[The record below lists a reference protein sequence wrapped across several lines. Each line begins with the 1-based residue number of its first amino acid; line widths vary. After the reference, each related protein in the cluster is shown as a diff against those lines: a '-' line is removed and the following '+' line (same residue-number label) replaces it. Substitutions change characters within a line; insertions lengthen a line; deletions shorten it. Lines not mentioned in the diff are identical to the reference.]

1 MKTISLKKVAAV
13 AVASLGFGLLSVV
26 PAGAV
31 APVTDTT
38 SINLKSTTATPTVN
52 SAVRVNFG
60 ATVLTSASNTETAP
74 YVGVLTSYPSGGY
87 VSVLASGSS
96 YSADTLVAVSATG
109 TILIGAS
116 RAASGATLTYTGLTA
131 GTVTASTTSGAGAF
145 SFVPT
150 VAGDYTLTVWN
161 DVSNPGVIDITETRQ
176 TISITVAAVTG
187 FSAQL
192 STAFVGASTLTSA
205 QALALTA
212 DDEVRVSS
220 TVATD
225 GAMIGVTL
233 KNTSG
238 TAFAGGGTL
247 DVQVISGPGLV
258 DAIAAG
264 SAYVDASARADTLAL
279 AAGTSTANIAVTG
292 DGTAGTSQIRIRLL
306 DATTGASLGTVAT
319 KTVYFY
325 GTVATLTATPTYTV
339 ARANATERGCA
350 DATLCTQA
358 AFATTPFVVIKATD
372 ADGNLVPA
380 LQVTA
385 VSSNGAV
392 IGSSTVVA
400 VTSKT
405 LTSAQAALVAAG
417 AADPNGLGFYNAS
430 VAGAVGAASGATATV
445 TYRTLLSG
453 TTYVTATPVTF
464 TIGGA
469 VAKETLSLDK
479 TSYAPAEAM
488 IVTRTATDSAGN
500 KPYDGQTA
508 NEVKFNKPQGGTAPG
523 TSFYVNGVKA
533 SSKTLATSALYAPV
547 SGGAFIATMTSSV
560 DGVTAITATASVTD
574 ANAGLLTQIDALN
587 AKIVALNALIAK
599 IMKKLG
605 VK

>member
-1 MKTISLKKVAAV
+1 VTTLAART
-13 AVASLGFGLLSVV
+13 
-26 PAGAV
+26 
-31 APVTDTT
+31 VT
-38 SINLKSTTATPTVN
+38 SSTTV
-52 SAVRVNFG
+52 
-60 ATVLTSASNTETAP
+60 
-74 YVGVLTSYPSGGY
+74 
-87 VSVLASGSS
+87 
-96 YSADTLVAVSATG
+96 
-109 TILIGAS
+109 
-116 RAASGATLTYTGLTA
+116 
-131 GTVTASTTSGAGAF
+131 GAGSF
-145 SFVPT
+145 SFTPT

-161 DVSNPGVIDITETRQ
+161 DASNSGVIDLTETRQ
-176 TISITVAAVTG
+176 TVNITVAAVTA

-192 STAFVGASTLTSA
+192 STAYVGASSLSA
-205 QALALTA
+205 ADTQALTT

-220 TVATD
+220 ATGTD
-225 GAMIGVTL
+225 GAMIGVKL

-238 TAFAGGGTL
+238 TAFTGASTL

-258 DAIAAG
+258 DAIAANA
-264 SAYVDASARADTLAL
+264 AYADAAARADTLAL

-292 DGTAGTSQIRIRLL
+292 DGTAGTSQIRIRVL
-306 DATTGASLGTVAT
+306 DATTGASLGTIAT

-325 GTVATLTATPTYTV
+325 GTVATLVATPTYTI
-339 ARANATERGCA
+339 ARANATERGCSS
-350 DATLCTQA
+350 ATACIQDT
-358 AFATTPFVVIKATD
+358 FANTPFVVIKATD

-380 LQVTA
+380 LTVTG
-385 VSSNGAV
+385 VSSNGAI
-392 IGSSTVVA
+392 IGSSTVLA
-400 VTSKT
+400 STTKSNTS
-405 LTSAQAALVAAG
+405 AG
-417 AADPNGLGFYNAS
+417 AAAIAAGTQDPNGLGFYNAS

-453 TTYVTATPVTF
+453 TTYVTAAPVTF

-469 VAKETLSLDK
+469 VAKEVLSLDK

-508 NEVKFNKPQGGTAPG
+508 NAVSFNKPQGGTAPG
-523 TSFYVNGVKA
+523 ASWYVNGTKVSAKSA
-533 SSKTLATSALYAPV
+533 AASALFAPV

-560 DGVTAITATASVTD
+560 DGVTAITASSSVTD
-574 ANAGLLTQIDALN
+574 GNAALLTQIDALN

>member
-1 MKTISLKKVAAV
+1 VKTISLKKVSAV

-26 PAGAV
+26 PVQAGVSAV
-31 APVTDTT
+31 TLTS
-38 SINLKSTTATPTVN
+38 SINLTTQTSSPKVN
-52 SAVRVNFG
+52 SAVAVNFG
-60 ATVLTSASNTETAP
+60 ATTLAAASVGDTAP
-74 YVGVLTSYPSGGY
+74 YVGVLTAFPSGGY
-87 VSVLASGSS
+87 VAVTAAATTAAGAAS
-96 YSADTLVAVSATG
+96 TEQ
-109 TILIGAS
+109 GAS
-116 RAASGATLTYTGLTA
+116 SAASANTLTVTTLA
-131 GTVTASTTSGAGAF
+131 ARTVTSSTTVGAGSF
-145 SFVPT
+145 SFTPT

-161 DVSNPGVIDITETRQ
+161 DASNSGVIDLTETRQ
-176 TISITVAAVTG
+176 TISITVAAATA

-192 STAFVGASTLTSA
+192 STAYVGASSNNGAAT
-205 QALALTA
+205 QALTA

-220 TVATD
+220 ATGTD
-225 GAMIGVTL
+225 GAMIGVIL

-238 TAFAGGGTL
+238 TAFAGASTL

-258 DAIAAG
+258 DVIAAG
-264 SAYVDASARADTLAL
+264 AAYGDATARADTLAL

-292 DGTAGTSQIRIRLL
+292 DGTAGTSQIRIRVL

-325 GTVATLTATPTYTV
+325 GTVATLVATPTYTI

-350 DATLCTQA
+350 NATTCIQDT
-358 AFATTPFVVIKATD
+358 FANTPFVVIKATD
-372 ADGNLVPA
+372 AEGNLVPG
-380 LQVTA
+380 LTVTG

-400 VTSKT
+400 STAKSNTS
-405 LTSAQAALVAAG
+405 AG
-417 AADPNGLGFYNAS
+417 AAAIAAGTQDPNGLGFYNAS
-430 VAGAVGAASGATATV
+430 VAGAVGAASAATATV

-453 TTYVTATPVTF
+453 TTYVTAAPVTF
-464 TIGGA
+464 TIGGT

-508 NEVKFNKPQGGTAPG
+508 GAVSFNKPQGGTAPG
-523 TSFYVNGVKA
+523 ASWYVNGTKVSAKSA
-533 SSKTLATSALYAPV
+533 AASALFAPV

-560 DGVTAITATASVTD
+560 DGVTAITASSSVTD
-574 ANAGLLTQIDALN
+574 ANAGLMTQIDALN

>member
-1 MKTISLKKVAAV
+1 VTTLAART
-13 AVASLGFGLLSVV
+13 
-26 PAGAV
+26 
-31 APVTDTT
+31 VT
-38 SINLKSTTATPTVN
+38 SSTTVGAGSFSFTPT
-52 SAVRVNFG
+52 
-60 ATVLTSASNTETAP
+60 
-74 YVGVLTSYPSGGY
+74 
-87 VSVLASGSS
+87 
-96 YSADTLVAVSATG
+96 
-109 TILIGAS
+109 I
-116 RAASGATLTYTGLTA
+116 
-131 GTVTASTTSGAGAF
+131 
-145 SFVPT
+145 
-150 VAGDYTLTVWN
+150 AGDYTLTVWN
-161 DVSNPGVIDITETRQ
+161 DASNSGVIDLTETRQ
-176 TISITVAAVTG
+176 TINITVAAATA

-192 STAFVGASTLTSA
+192 STAFVGASTLSA
-205 QALALTA
+205 VDTQAQTA

-220 TVATD
+220 ATGTD
-225 GAMIGVTL
+225 GAMIGVKL

-238 TAFAGGGTL
+238 SAFAGASTL

-264 SAYVDASARADTLAL
+264 AAYADATARADTLAL

-292 DGTAGTSQIRIRLL
+292 DGTAGTSQIRIRVL
-306 DATTGASLGTVAT
+306 DATTGASLGTIAT

-325 GTVATLTATPTYTV
+325 GTVATLVATPTYTI

-350 DATLCTQA
+350 SATACIQDT
-358 AFATTPFVVIKATD
+358 FANTPFVVIKATD
-372 ADGNLVPA
+372 ADGNLVPG
-380 LQVTA
+380 LTVTG

-400 VTSKT
+400 STTKSNTS
-405 LTSAQAALVAAG
+405 AG
-417 AADPNGLGFYNAS
+417 AAAIAAGTQDPNGLGFYNAS
-430 VAGAVGAASGATATV
+430 VAGAVGAASAATATV

-453 TTYVTATPVTF
+453 TTYVTAAAVTF

-508 NEVKFNKPQGGTAPG
+508 NAVSFNKPQGGTAPG
-523 TSFYVNGVKA
+523 TSWYVNGTKVSAKSA
-533 SSKTLATSALYAPV
+533 AASALFAPV

-560 DGVTAITATASVTD
+560 DGVTAITASSSVTD
-574 ANAGLLTQIDALN
+574 ANAALLTQIDALN

>member
-1 MKTISLKKVAAV
+1 VKTISLKKVSAV

-26 PAGAV
+26 PAQAGVSAV
-31 APVTDTT
+31 TLTT
-38 SINLKSTTATPTVN
+38 SINLTTATATPRVN
-52 SAVRVNFG
+52 SSVAVNFG
-60 ATVLTSASNTETAP
+60 ATTLAAASVGDTAP
-74 YVGVLTSYPSGGY
+74 YVGVLTAFPAGGY
-87 VSVLASGSS
+87 VAVTAAATTATGSASTEQGASSAASGS
-96 YSADTLVAVSATG
+96 
-109 TILIGAS
+109 
-116 RAASGATLTYTGLTA
+116 TLTVTTLA
-131 GTVTASTTSGAGAF
+131 ARTVTSSTTVGAGSF
-145 SFVPT
+145 SFTPT
-150 VAGDYTLTVWN
+150 VAGDYTMTVWN
-161 DVSNPGVIDITETRQ
+161 DVSNSGVIDITETRQ
-176 TISITVAAVTG
+176 TVNITVAAVTA
-187 FSAQL
+187 FSPQL
-192 STAFVGASTLTSA
+192 STSFVGASSLSA
-205 QALALTA
+205 ANTQAQTA

-220 TVATD
+220 ATGTD

-238 TAFAGGGTL
+238 SAFAGGGTL
-247 DVQVISGPGLV
+247 DVQVMSGPGLV
-258 DAIAAG
+258 DAIAANA
-264 SAYVDASARADTLAL
+264 AYADASARADTLAL
-279 AAGTSTANIAVTG
+279 AAGTSTANIAVTA

-306 DATTGASLGTVAT
+306 DATTGVSLGTIAT
-319 KTVYFY
+319 ETVYFY
-325 GTVATLTATPTYTV
+325 GTVATLVATPIYTI

-350 DATLCTQA
+350 NATTCTQA
-358 AFATTPFVVIKATD
+358 DFATTPFVTIKATD
-372 ADGNLVPA
+372 AEGNLVPG
-380 LQVTA
+380 LTVTA
-385 VSSNGAV
+385 VSSNGSV

-400 VTSKT
+400 STTKSNTSVG
-405 LTSAQAALVAAG
+405 AAAIAAG
-417 AADPNGLGFYNAS
+417 TQDPNGLGFYNAS

-453 TTYVTATPVTF
+453 TTYVTAAPVTF
-464 TIGGA
+464 TIGGT

-508 NEVKFNKPQGGTAPG
+508 NEVKFNKPQGGTAPAA
-523 TSFYVNGVKA
+523 SFYVNGTKA
-533 SSKTLATSALYAPV
+533 SAKSAALSSLYAPV